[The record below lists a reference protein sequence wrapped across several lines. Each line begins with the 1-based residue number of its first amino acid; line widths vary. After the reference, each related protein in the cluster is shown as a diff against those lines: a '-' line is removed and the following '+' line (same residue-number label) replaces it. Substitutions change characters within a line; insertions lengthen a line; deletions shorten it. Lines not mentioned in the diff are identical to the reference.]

1 MRLGTPFQVNQ
12 IVYTFWTEFLQKN
25 YFGSRKEKVN
35 ITIEI
40 QRIQFRV
47 GTKFQLKQTI
57 LITWTKFA
65 KNDISGLK
73 EEKNEHHY
81 QFNYST

>member
-1 MRLGTPFQVNQ
+1 MGQ
-12 IVYTFWTEFLQKN
+12 E
-25 YFGSRKEKVN
+25 KEKVN

-57 LITWTKFA
+57 LIIWTKFA